1 MPTTTNNGWTIPADT
16 DLVKNGA
23 LAIRTLGNAIDT
35 TLGVYVA
42 SSPGLVK
49 LSTQTFTT
57 ASTVSFAANTF
68 TSTYNTYFF
77 TFDCIG
83 STAVTIRARLRAA
96 GTDNTS
102 AQYSKTEWAG
112 DSAPLTISA
121 NSGQTSWDVV
131 SLYDSDAKRSGINFT
146 LTDVQVSGRYKSG
159 VANFNVNLSSG
170 NVYPLRRAF
179 ALNNTTS
186 YDSITFLTDTGTM
199 TGSITCYG
207 YAQ

>member
-35 TLGVYVA
+35 TLGVYGA
-42 SSPGLVK
+42 AGLAK

-57 ASTVSFAANTF
+57 ASSVSFAANTF

-83 STAVTIRARLRAA
+83 STAITLRARLRAA
-96 GTDNTS
+96 GSDHTS

-112 DSAPLTISA
+112 DSSVSA
-121 NSGQTSWDVV
+121 SAVSGQTSWDVV
-131 SLYDSDAKRSGINFT
+131 SLYDSDAKRAGIDFT
-146 LTDVQVSGRYKSG
+146 LTDVQVSGRFKSG
-159 VANFNVNLSSG
+159 ISNFNVNNNSG
-170 NVYPLRRAF
+170 NVYPIRRAF
-179 ALNNTTS
+179 ALNNTS
-186 YDSITFLTDTGTM
+186 SFDSITFLTDTGTM

>member
-23 LAIRTLGNAIDT
+23 AAIRTLGNAIDT

-42 SSPGLVK
+42 ASPGLVK

-102 AQYSKTEWAG
+102 AQYSKTEWG
-112 DSAPLTISA
+112 GNSAPLSVSSNT
-121 NSGQTSWDVV
+121 GQTSWDVV
-131 SLYDSDAKRSGINFT
+131 SLYDSDAKRAGIDFT

-159 VANFNVNLSSG
+159 IANFSNDING
-170 NVYPLRRAF
+170 TVYPFRRGF
-179 ALNNTTS
+179 GLNNTTA

>member
-1 MPTTTNNGWTIPADT
+1 MPTTTNNGWPTPADT

-23 LAIRTLGNAIDT
+23 DAIRDLGNAIDT

-112 DSAPLTISA
+112 DSAPLTISS

-131 SLYDSDAKRSGINFT
+131 SLYDSDAKRSGIDFT

>member
-23 LAIRTLGNAIDT
+23 SAIRTLGNAIDT

-49 LSTQTFTT
+49 LSTQTFTS
-57 ASTVSFAANTF
+57 ASSVSFAANTF

-77 TFDCIG
+77 TFDVTG
-83 STAVTIRARLRAA
+83 STAITIQARVRAA
-96 GTDNTS
+96 GFDYTTANYNRTQWEGTITAATS
-102 AQYSKTEWAG
+102 T
-112 DSAPLTISA
+112 
-121 NSGQTSWDVV
+121 GQTSWDVT
-131 SLYDSDAKRSGINFT
+131 SIYDSDAKRAPIDFT
-146 LTDVQVSGRYKSG
+146 LTDIQVSGRYKSG
-159 VANFNVNLSSG
+159 ISRFLNQLNTGAP
-170 NVYPLRRAF
+170 YPLQRYF
-179 ALNNTTS
+179 SLNNTSS

-199 TGSITCYG
+199 TGSITAYG